1 MALLDRFFKRKPQAV
16 AASATPVELLS
27 GNAAFTQWGGNAY
40 ENDTYRA
47 AVDAIARNAAKLKG
61 CHIIETGEVKKP
73 ATDKVNRLLQ
83 VQPNR
88 YMNAYDMLYKVV
100 THYFLYNNG
109 FLLIQRDGAEIQGIY
124 PLNPTQV
131 DFLTDAAGN
140 LYARFQ
146 FRNGSQLIADYRD
159 VIHLRRNFNS
169 NDLLGDD
176 NAALYPAL
184 ELADTQNQGIVN
196 GIKAGANIRG
206 IIHFT
211 QIMAPEK
218 LKEEKEAFIAD
229 YLSITND
236 GGVVATDQK
245 MEYTP
250 IDSKPATIDAEQLK
264 AVKTKIYDYLGVSES
279 IVNSSY
285 TENEWASFYE
295 STIEPV
301 ALQLGLEFTRKLFTE
316 REIAFGNTIIF
327 ESSRLQFS
335 SNATKVSLIKELM
348 PYGLLTVNEC
358 REILNLAAIPDADGG
373 NKRFQTLNVVDAD
386 KANTYQVGQDGG
398 GDSGTQD
405 N

>member
-16 AASATPVELLS
+16 ATSATPVELLS

-40 ENDTYRA
+40 ENDIYRA

-61 CHIIETGEVKKP
+61 CHIIQTGEVKKP

-100 THYFLYNNG
+100 THYYLYNNG
-109 FLLIQRDGAEIQGIY
+109 FLLIQRDGAEIQGFY

-146 FRNGSQLIADYRD
+146 FRNGSQFIADYRD

-229 YLSITND
+229 YLSISND

-250 IDSKPATIDAEQLK
+250 IESKPATIDAEQLK
-264 AVKTKIYDYLGVSES
+264 AVKSKIYDYLGVSES

-316 REIAFGNTIIF
+316 REIAFGDTVIL

-358 REILNLAAIPDADGG
+358 REILNLGAIPDADGG

-398 GDSGTQD
+398 SGDA
-405 N
+405 

>member
-1 MALLDRFFKRKPQAV
+1 MALLDRFFKRRPQTVTKKAV
-16 AASATPVELLS
+16 PVELLN
-27 GNAAFTQWGGNAY
+27 GNAVFTQWGGNAY
-40 ENDTYRA
+40 ENDIYRA

-73 ATDKVNRLLQ
+73 ATDRVNRLLQ
-83 VQPNR
+83 IQPNR

-109 FLLIQRDGAEIQGIY
+109 FLLIQREGGEVRGIY

-131 DFLTDAAGN
+131 DFLTDETGN

-146 FRNGSQLIADYRD
+146 FRNGSHFIADYRD

-176 NAALYPAL
+176 NTALYPAL

-218 LKEEKEAFIAD
+218 LKQEKEAFIAD

-250 IDSKPATIDAEQLK
+250 IDSKPTAIDAEQLK
-264 AVKTKIYDYLGVSES
+264 AVKTKIYDYLGVSEN

-285 TENEWASFYE
+285 TEDEWASFYE

-316 REIAFGNTIIF
+316 REIAFGNTVIF

-335 SNATKVSLIKELM
+335 SNATKVNLIKELI

-358 REILNLAAIPDADGG
+358 REILNLSAIPDEEGG
-373 NKRFQTLNVVDAD
+373 SKRFQTLNMVDAD
-386 KANTYQVGQDGG
+386 KANAYQIGQD
-398 GDSGTQD
+398 DA
-405 N
+405 

>member
-1 MALLDRFFKRKPQAV
+1 MAIFDRFFKRKPK
-16 AASATPVELLS
+16 ATTSTTYPVELFS

-40 ENDTYRA
+40 ENDIYRA

-73 ATDKVNRLLQ
+73 ATDRINRLLQ

-109 FLLIQRDGAEIQGIY
+109 FLYIHRDDNGVQAIF

-131 DFLTDAAGN
+131 DFLTDGAGN
-140 LYARFQ
+140 LFARFQ
-146 FRNGSQLIADYRD
+146 FRNGGQFIADYKD
-159 VIHLRRNFNS
+159 VVHLRRNFNS

-218 LKEEKEAFIAD
+218 LKAEKEAFVAD
-229 YLSITND
+229 YLNITND

-264 AVKTKIYDYLGVSES
+264 AVKTKIYDYLGVSEN

-285 TENEWASFYE
+285 SENEWASFYE

-316 REIAFGNTIIF
+316 REIAFGNTVIF

-358 REILNLAAIPDADGG
+358 REILNLAAIPDEEGG

-386 KANTYQVGQDGG
+386 KANTYQVGQEGA
-398 GDSGTQD
+398 D
-405 N
+405 NVPQE

>member
-16 AASATPVELLS
+16 ATSATPVELLS

-40 ENDTYRA
+40 ENDIYRA

-61 CHIIETGEVKKP
+61 CHIIQTGEVKKP

-100 THYFLYNNG
+100 THYYLYNNG
-109 FLLIQRDGAEIQGIY
+109 FLLIQRDGAEIQGFY

-146 FRNGSQLIADYRD
+146 FRNGSQFIADYRD

-229 YLSITND
+229 YLSISND

-250 IDSKPATIDAEQLK
+250 IESKPATIDAEQLK
-264 AVKTKIYDYLGVSES
+264 AVKSKIYDYLGVSES

-316 REIAFGNTIIF
+316 REIAFGNTVIF

-358 REILNLAAIPDADGG
+358 REILNLGAIPDADGG

-398 GDSGTQD
+398 SGDA
-405 N
+405 

>member
-16 AASATPVELLS
+16 ATSATPVELLS

-40 ENDTYRA
+40 ENDIYRA

-61 CHIIETGEVKKP
+61 CHIIQTGEVKKP

-100 THYFLYNNG
+100 THYYLYNNG
-109 FLLIQRDGAEIQGIY
+109 FLLIQRDGAEIQGFY

-146 FRNGSQLIADYRD
+146 FRNGSQFIADYRD

-229 YLSITND
+229 YLSISND

-250 IDSKPATIDAEQLK
+250 IESKPATIDAEQLK
-264 AVKTKIYDYLGVSES
+264 AVKSKIYDYLGVSES

-316 REIAFGNTIIF
+316 REIAFGNTVIF

-358 REILNLAAIPDADGG
+358 REILNLGAIPDADGG

-398 GDSGTQD
+398 SGDT
-405 N
+405 

>member
-1 MALLDRFFKRKPQAV
+1 M
-16 AASATPVELLS
+16 
-27 GNAAFTQWGGNAY
+27 
-40 ENDTYRA
+40 
-47 AVDAIARNAAKLKG
+47 
-61 CHIIETGEVKKP
+61 
-73 ATDKVNRLLQ
+73 
-83 VQPNR
+83 
-88 YMNAYDMLYKVV
+88 
-100 THYFLYNNG
+100 
-109 FLLIQRDGAEIQGIY
+109 
-124 PLNPTQV
+124 
-131 DFLTDAAGN
+131 
-140 LYARFQ
+140 
-146 FRNGSQLIADYRD
+146 
-159 VIHLRRNFNS
+159 
-169 NDLLGDD
+169 
-176 NAALYPAL
+176 
-184 ELADTQNQGIVN
+184 
-196 GIKAGANIRG
+196 
-206 IIHFT
+206 
-211 QIMAPEK
+211 
-218 LKEEKEAFIAD
+218 
-229 YLSITND
+229 
-236 GGVVATDQK
+236 ATDQK

-398 GDSGTQD
+398 GDSGAQD

>member
-16 AASATPVELLS
+16 ATSATPVELLS

-40 ENDTYRA
+40 ENDIYRA

-61 CHIIETGEVKKP
+61 CHIIQTGEVKKP

-100 THYFLYNNG
+100 THYYLYNNG
-109 FLLIQRDGAEIQGIY
+109 FLLIQRDGAEIQGFY

-146 FRNGSQLIADYRD
+146 FRNGSQFVADYRD

-229 YLSITND
+229 YLSISND

-250 IDSKPATIDAEQLK
+250 IESKPATIDAEQLK
-264 AVKTKIYDYLGVSES
+264 AVKSKIYDYLGVSES

-316 REIAFGNTIIF
+316 REIAFGNTVIF

-358 REILNLAAIPDADGG
+358 REILNLGAIPDADGG

-398 GDSGTQD
+398 SGDA
-405 N
+405 